1 MNKTVRK
8 AVIPAAGLGTRFLP
22 ATKAIPKEM
31 LPIVDT
37 PTIQLIIEEVAD
49 SGIKTAIMVSSRGKV
64 AVEDHFDFHES
75 LENKLAIGNK
85 TELLDR
91 LKRTNDIVKVVSIRQ
106 GIPKGLGHAIYCAR
120 DLIGDEPFAV
130 LLGDDIID
138 HVEPCTK
145 QMIEVYNKYQKSV
158 VALTP
163 LAKADIS
170 KFGIAA
176 GKKITDNI
184 IDIQQL
190 VEKPSP
196 EEAPSNLG
204 IVGRYIL
211 SPRIFDI
218 LENQKPGKGG
228 EIQLTDAM
236 KTLMEEE
243 GFIGYLFAGDRYDAG
258 DALGFVE
265 ANIAYALK
273 RPELCEPLK
282 EFMKKM
288 CQ

>member
-1 MNKTVRK
+1 MKKTITK

-37 PTIQLIIEEVAD
+37 PTIQLIIEEAAE
-49 SGIKTAIMVSSRGKV
+49 SGIQTAIMVSSRGKV

-75 LENKLAIGNK
+75 LENKLALGNK

-91 LKRTNDIVKVVSIRQ
+91 LRRTNDIVKVVSIRQ
-106 GIPKGLGHAIYCAR
+106 GIPKGLGHAIYCAK

-138 HVEPCTK
+138 HDTPCTK
-145 QMIEVYNKYQKSV
+145 AMIEIYNKYQKSV
-158 VALTP
+158 VALMP
-163 LAKADIS
+163 LPQSEIS

-176 GKKITDNI
+176 GKKISDTL

-196 EEAPSNLG
+196 EEAPSNLA

-236 KTLMEEE
+236 RTLMEEE
-243 GFIGYLFAGDRYDAG
+243 GFIGYLFPGERFDAG
-258 DALGFVE
+258 DALGFVQ

-273 RPELCEPLK
+273 RTELAAPLR
-282 EFMKKM
+282 EFMKKL
-288 CQ
+288 C